1 MKKLLIALSLA
12 LGSQFVIAEEPKKE
26 TAKVCVDVKDKE
38 GKPVKDAKGN
48 TKQNCKEVQY
58 QIILVN
64 KTCSNFRFI

>member
-1 MKKLLIALSLA
+1 MKQLLIVLALA

-48 TKQNCKEVQY
+48 VKQNCKEVKQHRKLEGTE
-58 QIILVN
+58 IPA
-64 KTCSNFRFI
+64 KK